1 MDFVY
6 LAREAWKLGDF
17 DTARM
22 YYQKAAYSIH
32 GTDKS
37 NQDTFTQEVAQF
49 AREDPVYQRGVQLIR
64 EYIKEQNKP
73 VLQSDMTAYVKK
85 YYGEQQTEVLR
96 YVLYY
101 AEVRKDLYRRKQGRS
116 YLLALSEAELNLVE
130 QPATKLNK
138 TTKASTHLA
147 LFEPNTPYQATRNT
161 QVGSNDIA
169 ELHREAT
176 RYKTEK
182 NWEYALVHLFKAKEL
197 TENQYYDFSQRL
209 RLPLFLQQAGQ
220 FEAAKYELA
229 YLLNH
234 IDHFVALE
242 IAGRQNIQLQKAF
255 ITNYCLE
262 QFFDKARL
270 IFQREKQNE
279 KMEKCAKL
287 TEQYKEKRIIA
298 NEKLSNARKKRVEQH
313 REQFPRRETYS
324 IIDSTQ
330 SKDEIIRAKPTATP
344 QLFETENKV
353 NTPNKQQK
361 KQYKPID
368 YIIGIIGII
377 VIAIIWWSLFAG

>member
-1 MDFVY
+1 M
-6 LAREAWKLGDF
+6 
-17 DTARM
+17 
-22 YYQKAAYSIH
+22 
-32 GTDKS
+32 
-37 NQDTFTQEVAQF
+37 
-49 AREDPVYQRGVQLIR
+49 
-64 EYIKEQNKP
+64 
-73 VLQSDMTAYVKK
+73 
-85 YYGEQQTEVLR
+85 
-96 YVLYY
+96 
-101 AEVRKDLYRRKQGRS
+101 
-116 YLLALSEAELNLVE
+116 
-130 QPATKLNK
+130 
-138 TTKASTHLA
+138 
-147 LFEPNTPYQATRNT
+147 
-161 QVGSNDIA
+161 
-169 ELHREAT
+169 
-176 RYKTEK
+176 
-182 NWEYALVHLFKAKEL
+182 
-197 TENQYYDFSQRL
+197 
-209 RLPLFLQQAGQ
+209 QQAGQ

-298 NEKLSNARKKRVEQH
+298 NEKLSNARKKQVEQH
-313 REQFPRRETYS
+313 REQFPRREIYS
-324 IIDSTQ
+324 IIDSTR

-368 YIIGIIGII
+368 YIIGII